1 MKYKWTVRWIPKC
14 NLMAYIHFE
23 CKLLCPLEQ
32 KIVYEGTTHWKVI
45 EYFKIKKKQAAKN
58 VVQ

>member
-1 MKYKWTVRWIPKC
+1 
-14 NLMAYIHFE
+14 MAYIHFE

-45 EYFKIKKKQAAKN
+45 EYFKIKKTQAAKN
-58 VVQ
+58 VVQWFYEFLLMEDF